1 MPAHQSPASRG
12 QRLVRFETRHI
23 RPIPP
28 DERHGT
34 ARGLFFVWLGINMLP
49 LTIVTGAVGTSVLGL
64 PFGWAVAAI
73 VTGNLVGGLGAAL
86 HAAQGPR
93 LGIPQML
100 QARAQFGYHGG
111 SILALIALLMFLGF
125 FASNLVVAAQSFAEV
140 VPGLSTDAGIAVC
153 TAIALFVAVFGYD
166 LVRKLMAIVSVV
178 LGAVLIAALVL
189 ALGNPA
195 AFDVHRELAL
205 TPAGFCAMVAI
216 GAVWQLAYAPYVS
229 DYSRYLPE
237 KTGARPAFWA
247 TYSGLV
253 LGTVLVM
260 VLGAL
265 VGLTTEEGNAMGA
278 LGALLGGFGAVTLAA
293 FGVASA
299 VMNSSNI
306 YSGVMCSLTVLEAAS
321 SRVRVTTGTRVGMTA
336 VYALLAMAMALFGQH
351 DFLVVFKDFVAV
363 LLYVL
368 VPWSA
373 INLVDYFVLRK
384 GHYAVSDMFARDGG
398 RYGRWDPVGLSCYA
412 VGLAVQVPF
421 MITSVFTGPLA
432 EPMGGVDIAWIVGFA
447 SSAGLYAL
455 GKRGERNRLP
465 HDTVARDVQEQSS

>member
-1 MPAHQSPASRG
+1 
-12 QRLVRFETRHI
+12 
-23 RPIPP
+23 
-28 DERHGT
+28 
-34 ARGLFFVWLGINMLP
+34 MLP
-49 LTIVTGAVGTSVLGL
+49 LTIVTGAVGTGVLGL

-73 VTGNLVGGLGAAL
+73 VAGNLVGGLGAAL
-86 HAAQGPR
+86 HAAQGPH

-140 VPGLSTDAGIAVC
+140 VPGASVDAGIAVC
-153 TAIALFVAVFGYD
+153 TAVALIVAVFGYD
-166 LVRKLMAIVSVV
+166 LVRKLMAAVSVV
-178 LGAVLIAALVL
+178 LGAVLLTALVM

-195 AFDVHRELAL
+195 AFATGRELAF

-237 KTGARPAFWA
+237 RTGARPAFWA

-265 VGLTTEEGNAMGA
+265 VGLTTRDGNAMGA
-278 LGALLGGFGAVTLAA
+278 LGALLGDFGPVTLAA

-306 YSGVMCSLTVLEAAS
+306 YSGVMCSLTVLETVSDRARA
-321 SRVRVTTGTRVGMTA
+321 TTGTRVGMTA

-368 VPWSA
+368 IPWSA

-384 GHYAVSDMFARDGG
+384 GDYAVADMFARDGG
-398 RYGRWDPVGLSCYA
+398 RYGRWDPVGLACYA
-412 VGLAVQVPF
+412 IGLAVQVPF
-421 MITSVFTGPLA
+421 MATSVFTGPLVG
-432 EPMGGVDIAWIVGFA
+432 PLGGVDVAWIVGLA
-447 SSAGLYAL
+447 ASAGLYLA
-455 GKRGERNRLP
+455 GRRAGGNRP
-465 HDTVARDVQEQSS
+465 ARAPAAHDVQEQPS

>member
-1 MPAHQSPASRG
+1 M
-12 QRLVRFETRHI
+12 RFETRHI

-64 PFGWAVAAI
+64 PFSWAVTAI
-73 VTGNLVGGLGAAL
+73 VIGNLVGGLGAAL

-93 LGIPQML
+93 MGVPQML
-100 QARAQFGYHGG
+100 QARAQFGYQGG
-111 SILALIALLMFLGF
+111 SLLALIALVMFLGF

-140 VPGLSTDAGIAVC
+140 IPGVSVNAGIAVG
-153 TAIALFVAVFGYD
+153 TA
-166 LVRKLMAIVSVV
+166 
-178 LGAVLIAALVL
+178 L
-189 ALGNPA
+189 ALILALANPS
-195 AFDVHRELAL
+195 AFTGDGELAV

-265 VGLTTEEGNAMGA
+265 VGLSTNDGNAMGA
-278 LGALLGGFGAVTLAA
+278 LEGLLGGFGPVTLAA
-293 FGVASA
+293 FGLASA

-306 YSGVMCSLTVLEAAS
+306 YSGVMCSLTVLETA
-321 SRVRVTTGTRVGMTA
+321 VRKARITTGMRIGMTV

-368 VPWSA
+368 IPWSA

-384 GHYAVSDMFARDGG
+384 GNYAVEDLFARDGG
-398 RYGRWDPVGLSCYA
+398 SYGRWNLAGLACYA
-412 VGLAVQVPF
+412 VGLGIQVPF
-421 MITSVFTGPLA
+421 VITTVFTGPLA
-432 EPMGGVDIAWIVGFA
+432 GPLGGVDIAWIVGFA
-447 SSAGLYAL
+447 VSAGLYV
-455 GKRGERNRLP
+455 
-465 HDTVARDVQEQSS
+465 TVRRAGAAHQVREQLS